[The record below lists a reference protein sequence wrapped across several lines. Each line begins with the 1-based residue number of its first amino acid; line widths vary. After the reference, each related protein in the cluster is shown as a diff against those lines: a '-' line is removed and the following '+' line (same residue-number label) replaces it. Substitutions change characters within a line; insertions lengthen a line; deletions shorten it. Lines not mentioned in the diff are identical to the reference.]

1 MRKIFTFFIYRV
13 TKKIKMFSIYK
24 WFGIST
30 VSYWVSLVIYFFQ
43 TLVNRW
49 SFLPPAPSLMNCIQS
64 ITKWFYICKIHTL
77 QFFSIGKLS
86 EIFSK
91 CVPCSATMLSWF
103 YRNILLKKYT
113 LLKYIKQTIEQTIVE
128 EILLVM
134 MSNWKFL
141 KLNDKRYVC
150 AFDAY

>member
-1 MRKIFTFFIYRV
+1 
-13 TKKIKMFSIYK
+13 MFSIYK

-49 SFLPPAPSLMNCIQS
+49 SFLPPAPSMMNCIQS

-77 QFFSIGKLS
+77 QFFLLGNCQKYFPNVFLVLQQCLVDFI
-86 EIFSK
+86 EIF
-91 CVPCSATMLSWF
+91 F
-103 YRNILLKKYT
+103 YRNI

-134 MSNWKFL
+134 MSN
-141 KLNDKRYVC
+141 
-150 AFDAY
+150 